1 MSETRRRR
9 ATDREPTYKRSMQF
23 VGYTL
28 PLAVTVG
35 GAIAIAI
42 AL

>member
-1 MSETRRRR
+1 MSKANRR
-9 ATDREPTYKRSMQF
+9 ATDRTPEYRRSVQF

-35 GAIAIAI
+35 GAIVLAI